1 MLNGQ
6 LDVYA
11 SHDIRR
17 PDAKEES
24 GACIS
29 NSKQFMRFWD
39 AGQIA
44 SPPLG
49 AHSYCSYVA
58 SYGCI

>member
-17 PDAKEES
+17 PEAKEKS
-24 GACIS
+24 GACVS
-29 NSKQFMRFWD
+29 NSKQFIIFWD

-44 SPPLG
+44 SPLLVPILYSKLWL
-49 AHSYCSYVA
+49 HL
-58 SYGCI
+58 I